1 MAMIKG
7 KNTKPEIIVRRYLF
21 SRGLRY
27 RTNDRKLPGSPDIV
41 LPRFKT
47 VIFINGCFWHG
58 HENCKTAHIPKSNV
72 EFWVNKIKKN
82 KKRDEMNKIILKNMG
97 WNVITVWECQ
107 LKKDIKEKTLFDLET
122 LLYEIFLKINT
133 RK

>member
-72 EFWVNKIKKN
+72 EFWTNKIGKN
-82 KKRDEMNKIILKNMG
+82 KKRDEKNKILLKNMG

-122 LLYEIFLKINT
+122 LLYGIFLKINT